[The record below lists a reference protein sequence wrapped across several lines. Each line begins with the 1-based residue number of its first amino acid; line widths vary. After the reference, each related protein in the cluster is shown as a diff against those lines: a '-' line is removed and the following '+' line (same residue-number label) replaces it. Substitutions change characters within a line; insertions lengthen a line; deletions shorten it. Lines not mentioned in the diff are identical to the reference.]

1 MDADTVALVT
11 GGTGTVGSEVV
22 RGLAAR
28 ADRVVFVGRDAERG
42 ERLAAE
48 ATRETPGTARFVPA
62 DLSERA
68 GVREVADAVRADGD
82 GRLDRFVH
90 AAGTFRP
97 DRRLTEEGV
106 EYTLAV
112 NYLAAYRLCHDLL
125 DLLAA
130 APAATVVAVTAA
142 VGDRD
147 DIAFDNLDG
156 SREYSLSS
164 AYARSKRCLT
174 AFAREFAVRAD
185 GVTVRAV
192 HPGFVPG
199 ARATDALPWAARA
212 SYRALDALSLGDSP
226 ATAAER
232 VLDHAVDPP
241 EGPTYVEGDEFV
253 DLPAWAADAAVRER
267 LWTESARLAGVD
279 PDWPAR

>member
-1 MDADTVALVT
+1 MALVT
-11 GGTGTVGSEVV
+11 GGTGAIGGEVV
-22 RGLAAR
+22 RRLAAG

-42 ERLAAE
+42 ERLATDV
-48 ATRETPGTARFVPA
+48 TRETPGDATFLRG
-62 DLSERA
+62 DLSER
-68 GVREVADAVRADGD
+68 GIVHDVADAVREE

-90 AAGTFRP
+90 AAGTFQRE
-97 DRRLTEEGV
+97 RRLTGDGV

-112 NYLAAYRLCHDLL
+112 NYLAAYLLCHDLV
-125 DLLAA
+125 DLLEA
-130 APAATVVAVTAA
+130 APAGTVVATTAA

-147 DIAFDNLDG
+147 GIAFDDLDG

-174 AFAREFAVRAD
+174 AFARELAVRTD
-185 GVTVRAV
+185 DLTVRAV

-199 ARATDALPWAARA
+199 GRGADGLPWIART
-212 SYRALDALSLGDSP
+212 SFRALDALSVGDSP
-226 ATAAER
+226 AAAADR

-241 EGPTYVEGDEFV
+241 SGSTYVEGDEFAR
-253 DLPAWAADAAVRER
+253 LPPFASDAAVRDR

-279 PDWPAR
+279 PDWPDRSGG